1 MRQDVQKI
9 ILQIRRRWKKRK
21 TKVISILLAIIWLAV
36 MVVLLTNWRM
46 FGRTANGDSIKG
58 IVQWVLLWLFGVA
71 GAILWQFYCLFLR
84 KKRKIKRLGVG
95 SIVVLAIAMG
105 TGMFWI
111 MEWIYNPQM
120 FTIPYQF
127 VSLSICVSAVVFLI
141 FLLLCNSL
149 RLAVLL
155 CSAMYFIWTIAS
167 YFVYEFRGLPLQI
180 VDFLDLGT
188 ATTVAGDYEYS
199 MTLHMLIVGVIIVSI
214 VTSLYT
220 GNKYK
225 LVKGKKAKVL
235 IRVAGIFLLVG
246 GIRYLGW
253 SDQPDSWN
261 VVLNGNRPGDSFYNY
276 GMQMCVIR
284 GARDS
289 IVKEP
294 EGYSVEELQQVSDE
308 IESGNAGSSKKPNI
322 IAVMDETFS
331 DLTWI
336 RDFPVSEEI
345 IPFYNSLTENTIKG
359 KLLVPVLGGGTGKT
373 EFEFL
378 TGTSMRMFNST
389 PYVVLGK
396 KLDASMV
403 EPLESQGY
411 KTAAIHP
418 FIPTNYNREVAY
430 EAMGFDRFLSFD
442 DFQGERMVRDF
453 ISDEACFDRIEE
465 MIKDEE
471 DPLFT
476 FCVTMQNH
484 SPYTKEYENSIE
496 LLEYTDS
503 QVEQY
508 MSLIHESDRA
518 LQKLIE
524 DLEKSDEPTVVVFF
538 GDHLP
543 TLSEDFYE
551 YVFGKTDEEMTF
563 EENQNYYLTPFLIW
577 ANYDIEEQQDV
588 VTSSNYLGAM
598 TLETAGVELTKYQQY
613 LLDLREK
620 VPAFSGTAYYGHDG
634 RFHEYGSG
642 GREEENLPLDDCIN
656 YNKIFGE
663 ESRLD
668 EFFFLKNDE

>member
-1 MRQDVQKI
+1 MKQNVQKI
-9 ILQIRRRWKKRK
+9 MIQIRRRWKRRK
-21 TKVISILLAIIWLAV
+21 TKVISILLALIWLAV
-36 MVVLLTNWRM
+36 IVVLLTNWRM
-46 FGRTANGDSIKG
+46 FGRTANGGSTKG
-58 IVQWVLLWLFGVA
+58 IVQWVLLWIFGVA
-71 GAILWQFYCLFLR
+71 GAIFWQFYCLFFR
-84 KKRKIKRLGVG
+84 KKRKIKRLSVG

-180 VDFLDLGT
+180 VDLLDIGT
-188 ATTVAGDYEYS
+188 ARTVAGDYEYS
-199 MTLHMLIVGVIIVSI
+199 MTLHMLIVGVIIISI

-225 LVKGKKAKVL
+225 LAKGKKAKIL
-235 IRVAGIFLLVG
+235 IRVVGIILLVG
-246 GIRYLGW
+246 GIRYIGW

-308 IESGNAGSSKKPNI
+308 IESGNTGSTEKPNI
-322 IAVMDETFS
+322 IAIMDETFS

-336 RDFPVSEEI
+336 SDFPVSDEI
-345 IPFYNSLTENTIKG
+345 VPFYNSLTENTIKG

-396 KLDASMV
+396 KLDSSMV

-411 KTAAIHP
+411 KTTAIHP

-430 EAMGFDRFLSFD
+430 EAMGFDQFLSFE
-442 DFQGERMVRDF
+442 DFKGERMVRDF

-465 MIKDEE
+465 MIEDEE

-508 MSLIHESDRA
+508 MSLVHESDRA

-524 DLEKSDEPTVVVFF
+524 DLEKSEEPTVVVFF

-543 TLSEDFYE
+543 TLSEDFCQ

-588 VTSSNYLGAM
+588 LTSSNYLGAM

-620 VPAFSGTAYYGHDG
+620 VPAFSGTSYYGQDG

-642 GREEENLPLDDCIN
+642 GQEETYLALDDCIN
-656 YNKIFGE
+656 YNKIFGGK
-663 ESRLD
+663 SRLD
-668 EFFFLKNDE
+668 EFFFLKDDE